1 MSKLRQIILISL
13 LNITIMLWLS
23 FIYSIVTHEE
33 DSTLLNYESSK
44 ENSTDEPENEAI
56 NLEKK

>member
-1 MSKLRQIILISL
+1 MSKLRKIILITL

-33 DSTLLNYESSK
+33 DLSLINYESPK
-44 ENSTDEPENEAI
+44 EDTNSSPEKDVIDI
-56 NLEKK
+56 NKK